1 MRTYK
6 LSGIACLLAITSLGL
21 APAYAATRKAPDE
34 TTGPATVDDKRVTR
48 YADML
53 KTLEADIQKALPT
66 VDNDVKDAF
75 TKACMAEMAA
85 NIAVKQAFGAANAR
99 GTKDK
104 DAAKKALEAAQ
115 QELVEAQA
123 KAQSAA
129 KTLLAKLEP
138 FLASDKLD
146 ARLIKAAV
154 LAHATPRGLA
164 EFARQGAEHE
174 ALIDKM
180 LGDEALMKQILVA
193 GGAKHGKYGEAMRIY
208 TAIQEAGLKTN
219 DDLFQRLALA
229 TALEHAVPIGQS
241 NPASQTDAP
250 STIDPVKRYL
260 HYQKA
265 WLAGELDPAF
275 KNLTVWELRMVVNC
289 DAPDHIL
296 AWGREML
303 RNYRP
308 DHMRTS
314 NPGWRYSML
323 IKTDVLYGSKDV
335 GNDRPFLQ
343 QYQNII
349 ANGGVC
355 GRRAF
360 FGRFIL
366 RSFGIPVWGVTQK
379 AHAALGRWTPD
390 GWVVNLGAAF
400 KWSWWDKDE
409 APRSGS
415 DFLLETQARKAAT
428 HYLRVLRAQWIS
440 DVLGETDYNDRSS
453 VVGGFWSNVAQ
464 YQARAIAAAIDAKD
478 LGTVGEDIA
487 ESNESKEV
495 ATIAETSITKA
506 DQQIAVG
513 PDGTITIPAVAL
525 TFSDKNDTAFIPM
538 AGAAGGTQLHCSRD
552 MKADQQFEYSFD
564 VPKAGKYT
572 LTATVVTVQ
581 SDQVLRLTTNGSSQ
595 AVEIALPYTIGM
607 WEQTQPVEV
616 TLNQGKNTLR
626 FTRPAPSRGLTLGK
640 LTLTPAP

>member
-1 MRTYK
+1 MKTHK
-6 LSGIACLLAITSLGL
+6 LLGTTCLLAITSIGL
-21 APAYAATRKAPDE
+21 V
-34 TTGPATVDDKRVTR
+34 PATAAKRNNPAENTSPAAADSKLATR

-53 KTLEADIQKALPT
+53 KTLETDIQGALPT
-66 VDNDVKDAF
+66 VDQSLKDAF
-75 TKACMAEMAA
+75 MKACETEMAA
-85 NIAVKQAFGAANAR
+85 NTAVKKAMGVANSK

-104 DAAKKALEAAQ
+104 DAAKKALEGAQ
-115 QELVEAQA
+115 QDLVEAQA

-129 KTLLAKLEP
+129 KALLARLEP

-146 ARLIKAAV
+146 ARLVKAAV

-164 EFARQGAEHE
+164 EFAQQGAEHE
-174 ALIDKM
+174 ALVDKL
-180 LGDEALMKQILVA
+180 LGDDALMKQMLVA

-208 TAIQEAGLKTN
+208 TAIQEGGLKTN

-229 TALEHAVPIGQS
+229 TALEHAVPIEQN
-241 NPASQTDAP
+241 NPASHTDAP
-250 STIDPVKRYL
+250 AIIDPVKRHL

-265 WLAGELDPAF
+265 WLEGELDPAF
-275 KNLTVWELRMVVNC
+275 KTLNAWELRMVVNC

-296 AWGREML
+296 AWGREIL

-314 NPGWRYSML
+314 NPGWRYSMI

-335 GNDRPFLQ
+335 GNDRPTLQ

-379 AHAALGRWTPD
+379 AHAAVGRWTPD

-409 APRSGS
+409 TSRSGS
-415 DFLLETQARKAAT
+415 DFLLETQAREADT
-428 HYLRVLRAQWIS
+428 HYLKVLRAQWIS
-440 DVLGETDYNDRSS
+440 DVLGETDFNDRSA
-453 VVGGFWSNVAQ
+453 VVGGFWSNIAQ
-464 YQARAIAAAIDAKD
+464 YQSRAIAAAIDAKD

-495 ATIAETSITKA
+495 ETITESPITKA
-506 DQQIAVG
+506 DRQIVVG
-513 PDGTITIPAVAL
+513 PEGYITIPAVAL
-525 TFSDKNDTAFIPM
+525 TDSDQSGKAFIPM
-538 AGAAGGTQLHCSRD
+538 AGASGGTLLHCNRD
-552 MKADQQFEYSFD
+552 MKAEQHFEYRIN

-572 LTATVVTVQ
+572 LTANVVTVQ
-581 SDQVLRLTTNGSSQ
+581 SDQKLLLTTNGSPEPL
-595 AVEIALPYTIGM
+595 EIALPYTMGM
-607 WEQTQPVEV
+607 WDATPSVEV
-616 TLNQGKNTLR
+616 TLAQGQNILR
-626 FTRPAPSRGLTLGK
+626 FTRPAPSRGVTINVFILA
-640 LTLTPAP
+640 PAR

>member
-1 MRTYK
+1 MKTHK
-6 LSGIACLLAITSLGL
+6 LLGGACFVAITSLGL
-21 APAYAATRKAPDE
+21 VPARAAKQNNPPE
-34 TTGPATVDDKRVTR
+34 KNHQGPVDSKLTTR

-53 KTLEADIQKALPT
+53 KTLETDIQGALPT
-66 VDNDVKDAF
+66 VENSLKDAF
-75 TKACMAEMAA
+75 TKACEAEMAA
-85 NIAVKQAFGAANAR
+85 NTAVKKAMGVANSK

-115 QELVEAQA
+115 TDLVEAQTN
-123 KAQSAA
+123 AQSAA
-129 KTLLAKLEP
+129 KALLVRLEP

-146 ARLIKAAV
+146 ARLVKAAV
-154 LAHATPRGLA
+154 LAHASPRGLA
-164 EFARQGAEHE
+164 EFAQQGAEQE
-174 ALIDKM
+174 ALIEKL
-180 LGDEALMKQILVA
+180 LGDDALMKQMLVA

-229 TALEHAVPIGQS
+229 TALEHAVPIDQN

-250 STIDPVKRYL
+250 ATIDPVKRHL

-265 WLAGELDPAF
+265 WLEGELDPAF
-275 KNLTVWELRMVVNC
+275 KSLNVWELRMVVNC

-314 NPGWRYSML
+314 NPGWRYSMI

-335 GNDRPFLQ
+335 GNDRPSLQ

-400 KWSWWDKDE
+400 KWSWWDKEE
-409 APRSGS
+409 APRSGA
-415 DFLLETQARKAAT
+415 DFLLETQAREAAT
-428 HYLRVLRAQWIS
+428 HYQKVLRAQWIS
-440 DVLGETDYNDRSS
+440 DVFGETDFNDRSA

-487 ESNESKEV
+487 ESNESKEAV
-495 ATIAETSITKA
+495 TITETPITKA
-506 DQQIAVG
+506 DQKILLG
-513 PDGTITIPAVAL
+513 KEGGITIPAVAL
-525 TFSDKNDTAFIPM
+525 TVSDQIGKAFLPM
-538 AGAAGGTQLHCSRD
+538 AGASGGTQLHCNRD
-552 MKADQQFEYSFD
+552 MKAEQHFEYIFD
-564 VPKAGKYT
+564 APKAGKYK
-572 LTATVVTVQ
+572 LIAKVVTVQ
-581 SDQVLRLTTNGSSQ
+581 SDQKFTLTTNGSPEPL
-595 AVEIALPYTIGM
+595 EIALPYTIGM

-616 TLNQGKNTLR
+616 TLAQGRNTLR
-626 FTRPAPSRGLTLGK
+626 FTRPAPSRGVTIK
-640 LTLTPAP
+640 EFTLTPAL